1 MHAISPEKTSR
12 KNTGVFLAVP
22 SGKTAGRAPLD
33 FKYDIA
39 AKNGTPIIKTDGN
52 SISVFGRI
60 RKTAVPRSGRRQ
72 TQRLTGACCAG
83 WFLHQSAGMVAWRIV
98 TSFLPAS
105 GQRKSRKPF
114 HDFLLG
120 GAAGGRLVF
129 SFESSSQVDPMM
141 DSTINGKL
149 SLT

>member
-1 MHAISPEKTSR
+1 MIFTSKCGHGGMTDCDLLSP
-12 KNTGVFLAVP
+12 GV
-22 SGKTAGRAPLD
+22 RA
-33 FKYDIA
+33 K
-39 AKNGTPIIKTDGN
+39 KK
-52 SISVFGRI
+52 
-60 RKTAVPRSGRRQ
+60 Q
-72 TQRLTGACCAG
+72 E
-83 WFLHQSAGMVAWRIV
+83 
-98 TSFLPAS
+98 
-105 GQRKSRKPF
+105 PF